1 MNESM
6 GSAAPERLNLV
17 YHLIIGVAIG
27 IVAVFTGF
35 AWPFAIAVGM
45 LIGLA
50 GVERARGIQQRG
62 SVNLLRALGIV
73 GGTIAMFI
81 LGAIIGG
88 FISLLIVGLAAFS
101 ERVAGNTTATDRGIA
116 RILIC
121 IVAVAVWF
129 VVFYV
134 AGFNLNIKIGG

>member
-1 MNESM
+1 MNDSM

-17 YHLIIGVAIG
+17 YHVIIGVAIG

>member
-17 YHLIIGVAIG
+17 YHVIIGVAIG